1 MADRMA
7 SSDVAKRRR
16 LNDLETSLTTP
27 MRGRLH
33 ENIDYIV
40 ENLTERPVGDKGNDV
55 VTYRI
60 RMLRDRS
67 LDPRETVIVKACPR
81 DDSKRRREG
90 RPEVGFSTVSCEA
103 IPVSQTV
110 VDEKAYTLVRDPHTG
125 RVQDIYFS
133 IEVVLVTRGK
143 NSFPSTHQRRIF
155 PVLGLQLG
163 MERET
168 ALVALPICRPVAGR
182 SPSSGKICAAQVV
195 PSRPRYARWRAAS
208 STTAARSS
216 VALVSS
222 RKRDQNGGHFQ
233 WPAERHQIVE
243 TLWRKGDRRE
253 SFQKGRLCLS
263 RRRLHA
269 IWAHQ
274 RTPNRLCV
282 RPPLGRFS
290 DVLRVRELRALN
302 DQRIFICS

>member
-133 IEVVLVTRGK
+133 IEVRRSDLGEKFFSVCSPKKNFSRLRTATWNGTGNRSGGSPHLPASCWQIAFLRENMCRSSLVIQT
-143 NSFPSTHQRRIF
+143 
-155 PVLGLQLG
+155 
-163 MERET
+163 
-168 ALVALPICRPVAGR
+168 PICPLACRFINNRSAILGGSCIVSEEGPKRWTFSVAG
-182 SPSSGKICAAQVV
+182 
-195 PSRPRYARWRAAS
+195 
-208 STTAARSS
+208 
-216 VALVSS
+216 
-222 RKRDQNGGHFQ
+222 
-233 WPAERHQIVE
+233 
-243 TLWRKGDRRE
+243 
-253 SFQKGRLCLS
+253 
-263 RRRLHA
+263 
-269 IWAHQ
+269 
-274 RTPNRLCV
+274 
-282 RPPLGRFS
+282 
-290 DVLRVRELRALN
+290 
-302 DQRIFICS
+302 